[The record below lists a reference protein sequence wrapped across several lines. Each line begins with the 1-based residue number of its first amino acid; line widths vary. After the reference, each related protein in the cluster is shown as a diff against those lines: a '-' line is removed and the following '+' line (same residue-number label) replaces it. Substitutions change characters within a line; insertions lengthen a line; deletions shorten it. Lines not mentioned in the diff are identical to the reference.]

1 MTVKF
6 CIKKNLFSVRL
17 LRVVEQ
23 ANSLKLR
30 QINCKNL
37 WIILNQSHLD
47 GKLHSSHVN
56 AHHRHTRKI
65 MTMNWL
71 LSRWKSAT
79 LKARF
84 DLQNTKQEVTDLLQ
98 DNSTQLNKA
107 KLEIVHR
114 ALHNIPVS
122 RSFIQH
128 LMYEKLQCTWDLSSI
143 RILYRNS
150 STHDGSISVISH
162 GNRTENSISDF
173 RLQSEI

>member
-1 MTVKF
+1 MTFKL

-17 LRVVEQ
+17 LRVVKQ

-37 WIILNQSHLD
+37 WIILD

-79 LKARF
+79 LRAGL
-84 DLQNTKQEVTDLLQ
+84 DLQNIKQEVTDLLQ

-107 KLEIVHR
+107 KLETVHR

-128 LMYEKLQCTWDLSSI
+128 LMYDILQCTWDLSSI

-150 STHDGSISVISH
+150 SAHDGSISVISH